1 MKNIKN
7 IIMTTLIIS
16 NLSTN
21 ILSNITYAGENLTS
35 QGMNLSENNQITSSS
50 NLTDSPKAEIDNLW
64 EDGDF
69 TPPPHK
75 ETKTIDLGTI
85 NLNVAANGN
94 TNIILSKESEIREK
108 IKTFAEEKTGK
119 KMRTPYSLS
128 YLEYDKEKS
137 MPYYELIEKEDNKG
151 DTFSY
156 YDSIGKD
163 IYKLYVQPNYY
174 YSYYSDERAENPEKY
189 NINTLIEDVKRN
201 NPEITNIEVLSTQS
215 LPFGKTSEDN
225 IDDYDYSSK
234 GKRYILANV
243 TKNGITTETKII
255 FREQIP
261 RGYDLFKINE
271 NDFKERMLSEETKN
285 KINEILSKY
294 NNIYYD
300 KYTYTLASDKLET
313 DQNDFTHYIS
323 INAYNKDTN
332 KTELKKYIVEK
343 PNFSENI
350 NVDNL
355 KINDQIFYFNDND
368 LKNLSYNYNKIYF
381 ERQNKN
387 NQNTYKLFFENRNDS
402 EISTIL
408 EKLNKNK
415 SENEKISVYDII
427 KIKKDSDTYLILKLS
442 NNELH
447 TIKFSKFN
455 FPNIKI
461 DVSGNQL
468 TDENRHQINKVLKHL
483 YNYNDIDYF
492 KDLDVINENGK
503 ISLKFK
509 GNFYYKDIQSTIRLN
524 KLNNEN
530 FEIIDPEDIPENDN
544 ENLAKLVEIGNINE
558 KDSNGTYNVATFDVN
573 QNFDG
578 YATRTG
584 RIPYYEI
591 DSRYYIALKENINEI
606 IDEYAKEYIANK
618 LGKRIFVVSENSNQ
632 AVHYDKELKKFYK
645 EYETDSESLDK
656 YRIYINPVGKDYYFI
671 DVSKN
676 TLNLKDEKDIE
687 KLKIFMK
694 NEYGFSDINIK
705 NENILE
711 DNNQQ
716 KYVEATV
723 KKENGNIE
731 DIKIYFQKRNYVYV
745 DDLKLKNTNI
755 SMKELNDKKL
765 TEETFQKINNEL
777 KELVNDNPL
786 YSNQNVYLDDYTIYE
801 NKERNP
807 FGKIIEK
814 PLYQIK
820 VNYEN
825 NQKDYF
831 INIKLTSNEKIDD
844 FSKSYFSLD
853 EELESFLKQKDDD
866 IYKERLDTYDCLK
879 ENKNSAYF
887 SKNGKFTILDYI
899 NLKINKSL
907 YADNLRVL
915 DVNGKPYIV
924 ADLKD
929 KTTKNIIDTYVI
941 EPQTIYLI
949 DKVFLDNINKDN
961 LKLTE
966 KNKKE
971 LEKIILHHFGN
982 GIDKIDI
989 NNDIIKDENNFL
1001 FIEIKV
1007 ILKNGY
1013 SFTDYTQLF
1022 TDGKYHIFRKP
1033 NSNPVP
1039 GCPPTSSLALELPE
1053 YGENYS
1059 KRLKIII
1066 PNIDDIPNE
1075 ENCIPNKPNEPVTPS
1090 NIPSDPKPN
1099 GGGITPK
1106 QNRPNTPN
1114 TVIPK
1119 ESNTTPNKPSEST
1132 PVTIINKTENKN
1144 DVGESQFATTL
1155 PKQDIPQS
1163 EITRNIKTGDIIF
1176 VINMIIIFTIFI
1188 LATYMNFEK
1197 DKIFKINKKD

>member
-64 EDGDF
+64 DDGDF
-69 TPPPHK
+69 TPPPVK
-75 ETKTIDLGTI
+75 ETKTIELGTI
-85 NLNVAANGN
+85 KLDVAANGK
-94 TNIILSKESEIREK
+94 TNFILSKENDIREK

-128 YLEYDKEKS
+128 YLEYDKEKN
-137 MPYYELIEKEDNKG
+137 MPYYELIEKEDNKE

-163 IYKLYVQPNYY
+163 IYKLYVQSNY
-174 YSYYSDERAENPEKY
+174 YYSDERSGSIENY
-189 NINTLIEDVKRN
+189 NINTLIENVKRN

-215 LPFGKTSEDN
+215 LPFGKISEDDTDN
-225 IDDYDYSSK
+225 DYHYSSE
-234 GKRYILANV
+234 GKRYVLANV

-402 EISTIL
+402 GISTIL

-509 GNFYYKDIQSTIRLN
+509 GNFYNKDIESTIRLN

-578 YATRTG
+578 YATRTD

-591 DSRYYIALKENINEI
+591 DSRYYISLKENINEI

-801 NKERNP
+801 NKEKNV

-820 VNYEN
+820 VHYEN

-844 FSKSYFSLD
+844 FSKSYFRSD

-866 IYKERLDTYDCLK
+866 IYKTRLDIYDCLK
-879 ENKNSAYF
+879 KNTNSAYF

-899 NLKINKSL
+899 NSKINKSL

-929 KTTKNIIDTYVI
+929 KTTTNIIDTYVI

-966 KNKKE
+966 QNKKE

-1022 TDGKYHIFRKP
+1022 TDGKYQSNIFRKP

-1039 GCPPTSSLALELPE
+1039 GCPPTGSWALELPE
-1053 YGENYS
+1053 YGENCS

-1106 QNRPNTPN
+1106 QNRQNTPN

-1119 ESNTTPNKPSEST
+1119 ESNTTPNKPSKST

-1144 DVGESQFATTL
+1144 DIDESQLATTL

-1163 EITRNIKTGDIIF
+1163 EITRNIETGDIIF
-1176 VINMIIIFTIFI
+1176 VINMTMIFTIFI
-1188 LATYMNFEK
+1188 LTTYINFK
-1197 DKIFKINKKD
+1197 KYKIFKTHKKD

>member
-1 MKNIKN
+1 M
-7 IIMTTLIIS
+7 
-16 NLSTN
+16 
-21 ILSNITYAGENLTS
+21 
-35 QGMNLSENNQITSSS
+35 
-50 NLTDSPKAEIDNLW
+50 
-64 EDGDF
+64 F
-69 TPPPHK
+69 
-75 ETKTIDLGTI
+75 
-85 NLNVAANGN
+85 
-94 TNIILSKESEIREK
+94 
-108 IKTFAEEKTGK
+108 
-119 KMRTPYSLS
+119 
-128 YLEYDKEKS
+128 
-137 MPYYELIEKEDNKG
+137 YYKLIEKENNEK

-163 IYKLYVQPNYY
+163 IYKLYVEPNYY
-174 YSYYSDERAENPEKY
+174 YSNERAENPEKY

-201 NPEITNIEVLSTQS
+201 NPEITNIEVLSTRS

-255 FREQIP
+255 FKGERIYEYQNII
-261 RGYDLFKINE
+261 KINE
-271 NDFKERMLSEETKN
+271 NDFKTRKLSEETKN
-285 KINEILSKY
+285 KINEILEQY
-294 NNIYYD
+294 NNNIYYD
-300 KYTYTLASDKLET
+300 QYVYSLASDDLQTE
-313 DQNDFTHYIS
+313 QNSFNHYILL
-323 INAYNKDTN
+323 NEYNKDSN
-332 KTELKKYIVEK
+332 KTKSVKYIVKK

-350 NVDNL
+350 DINNL
-355 KINDQIFYFNDND
+355 HINDQVFYFNNND
-368 LKNLSYNYNKIYF
+368 LKDLSSNYNKIYF

-387 NQNTYKLFFENRNDS
+387 NQNTYKLFLENRNDNG
-402 EISTIL
+402 ISTIL
-408 EKLNKNK
+408 EKLNENK

-483 YNYNDIDYF
+483 YNYNDIYYF

-509 GNFYYKDIQSTIRLN
+509 GNFYNKDIESTIRLN

-530 FEIIDPEDIPENDN
+530 FEIINPEDIPENDN

-573 QNFDG
+573 QNFNG
-578 YATRTG
+578 YGTRTD
-584 RIPYYEI
+584 RIPYYEA
-591 DSRYYIALKENINEI
+591 DSRYYITLKENINDI

-618 LGKRIFVVSENSNQ
+618 LGKGIFVVSENSVQ

-645 EYETDSESLDK
+645 EYKTNYESLDK
-656 YRIYINPVGKDYYFI
+656 YRIYINPIGKDYYFI

-694 NEYGFSDINIK
+694 NEYGFLDIKIK
-705 NENILE
+705 NKNVLE
-711 DNNQQ
+711 DDNQQ

-731 DIKIYFQKRNYVYV
+731 DIKIYFQIRNYVYV
-745 DDLKLKNTNI
+745 DDLKLKNTNV

-777 KELVNDNPL
+777 KELVKDNPL
-786 YSNQNVYLDDYTIYE
+786 YLNQNVYLDDYNIYE
-801 NKERNP
+801 NKEKNL
-807 FGKIIEK
+807 FGEIIEK
-814 PLYQIK
+814 PIYQIK
-820 VNYEN
+820 VHYEN

-844 FSKSYFSLD
+844 FSKSYFSSD

-899 NLKINKSL
+899 NSKINKSL
-907 YADNLRVL
+907 YADNLRTL
-915 DVNGKPYIV
+915 NINDKTYIV

-929 KTTKNIIDTYVI
+929 KTTNDIVDTYII

-949 DKVFLDNINKDN
+949 DKVFLNNINKDN

-966 KNKKE
+966 QNKNE

-989 NNDIIKDENNFL
+989 NNDIVKDENNFL

-1007 ILKNGY
+1007 AFKNGY

-1022 TDGKYHIFRKP
+1022 TDSKYQSNIFRKP

-1039 GCPPTSSLALELPE
+1039 GCPPTGSWALELPE
-1053 YGENYS
+1053 YGENCS
-1059 KRLKIII
+1059 KHLKIII

-1075 ENCIPNKPNEPVTPS
+1075 ENCIPNKPNKPNKPNEPVTPS
-1090 NIPSDPKPN
+1090 NIPSNPKPN

-1106 QNRPNTPN
+1106 QNKPNTPN

-1119 ESNTTPNKPSEST
+1119 ESNTTSNKPNEPT
-1132 PVTIINKTENKN
+1132 PIIIINKTESKN
-1144 DVGESQFATTL
+1144 DINESQLATTL

-1188 LATYMNFEK
+1188 LTTYMNFGK
-1197 DKIFKINKKD
+1197 NKIFKTNEKD

>member
-35 QGMNLSENNQITSSS
+35 QGINLSENNQIASSS

-64 EDGDF
+64 DDGGF
-69 TPPPHK
+69 TPPPPHK
-75 ETKTIDLGTI
+75 ETKTIELGTI
-85 NLNVAANGN
+85 KLNVAANGKIN
-94 TNIILSKESEIREK
+94 VILSKKSEIREK

-119 KMRTPYSLS
+119 KIRTPYYLND
-128 YLEYDKEKS
+128 LEYDKEKN
-137 MPYYELIEKEDNKG
+137 MFYYKLIKKENNEK

-156 YDSIGKD
+156 Y
-163 IYKLYVQPNYY
+163 
-174 YSYYSDERAENPEKY
+174 YSNERAENPEKY

-201 NPEITNIEVLSTQS
+201 NPEITNIEVLSTRS

-225 IDDYDYSSK
+225 IDDYYYSSEE
-234 GKRYILANV
+234 KRYVLANV
-243 TKNGITTETKII
+243 TENGITTETKII

-271 NDFKERMLSEETKN
+271 NDFKTRILSEETKN

-294 NNIYYD
+294 NNNIYYD
-300 KYTYTLASDKLET
+300 KYTYALASDKLET
-313 DQNDFTHYIS
+313 NQNDFIHYIS

-355 KINDQIFYFNDND
+355 KINDKIFYFNDND
-368 LKNLSYNYNKIYF
+368 LKNLLSNYNKIYF

-387 NQNTYKLFFENRNDS
+387 NQNAYKLFFENRNDS
-402 EISTIL
+402 GISTIL

-415 SENEKISVYDII
+415 SENEKISIYDVI
-427 KIKKDSDTYLILKLS
+427 KINKDSDIYLILKLN
-442 NNELH
+442 NNELY

-468 TDENRHQINKVLKHL
+468 TDKNRHQINKVLKHL
-483 YNYNDIDYF
+483 YNYNDIYYF

-509 GNFYYKDIQSTIRLN
+509 GNFYNKDIESTIRLN

-530 FEIIDPEDIPENDN
+530 FEIINPEDIPENDN

-558 KDSNGTYNVATFDVN
+558 KDSSDTYNVATFDVD

-578 YATRTG
+578 YATRTD
-584 RIPYYEI
+584 RIPYYEA
-591 DSRYYIALKENINEI
+591 DSRYYITLKENINDI

-618 LGKRIFVVSENSNQ
+618 LGKRIFVVSENSIQ

-645 EYETDSESLDK
+645 EYQTDDESLDK

-694 NEYGFSDINIK
+694 NEYGFSDIEIK
-705 NENILE
+705 NKNVLE
-711 DNNQQ
+711 DDNQQ

-731 DIKIYFQKRNYVYV
+731 NIKIYFQIRNYVYV

-801 NKERNP
+801 NKEKNV

-820 VNYEN
+820 VHYKN

-844 FSKSYFSLD
+844 FSKSYFRSD

-866 IYKERLDTYDCLK
+866 IYKTRLDIYDCLK
-879 ENKNSAYF
+879 KNTNSAYF

-929 KTTKNIIDTYVI
+929 KITNNIVDTYVI

-966 KNKKE
+966 QNKKE
-971 LEKIILHHFGN
+971 LEKIILHHFVN

-1007 ILKNGY
+1007 TFKNGY
-1013 SFTDYTQLF
+1013 SFTDYIQLF
-1022 TDGKYHIFRKP
+1022 TAGKYQSNIFKKP
-1033 NSNPVP
+1033 NSNPVSS
-1039 GCPPTSSLALELPE
+1039 CPPTGSWALELPE
-1053 YGENYS
+1053 YGENCS
-1059 KRLKIII
+1059 KHLKIII

-1090 NIPSDPKPN
+1090 NIPSNPKPN

-1106 QNRPNTPN
+1106 QNKPN
-1114 TVIPK
+1114 I
-1119 ESNTTPNKPSEST
+1119 SNTPNKPSEST
-1132 PVTIINKTENKN
+1132 PVTIINKDKSKN
-1144 DVGESQFATTL
+1144 DIDESQLATTL

-1176 VINMIIIFTIFI
+1176 VINMTMIFTIFI
-1188 LATYMNFEK
+1188 LTTYINFRK
-1197 DKIFKINKKD
+1197 YKIFKTHKKD

>member
-1 MKNIKN
+1 MKKIKN

-64 EDGDF
+64 DDGDF
-69 TPPPHK
+69 TPPVK
-75 ETKTIDLGTI
+75 ETKTIELGTI
-85 NLNVAANGN
+85 KLDVAANGK
-94 TNIILSKESEIREK
+94 TNFILSKESEIREK
-108 IKTFAEEKTGK
+108 IKEFAEEKTGK
-119 KMRTPYSLS
+119 NIRTPY
-128 YLEYDKEKS
+128 YLDDLKYDEEKN
-137 MPYYELIEKEDNKG
+137 MPYYELIEKEDNKE

-163 IYKLYVQPNYY
+163 IYKLYVEPNYY
-174 YSYYSDERAENPEKY
+174 YSNERAENPEKY
-189 NINTLIEDVKRN
+189 NINTLIEDIKRN
-201 NPEITNIEVLSTQS
+201 NPEITNIEILSTRS

-402 EISTIL
+402 GISTIL

-745 DDLKLKNTNI
+745 DDLRLKNTNI

-801 NKERNP
+801 NKEKNV

-820 VNYEN
+820 VHYEN

-844 FSKSYFSLD
+844 FSKSYFRSD

-866 IYKERLDTYDCLK
+866 IYKTRLDIYDCLK
-879 ENKNSAYF
+879 KNTNSAYF

-899 NLKINKSL
+899 NSKINKSL

-929 KTTKNIIDTYVI
+929 KTTTNIIDTYVI

-966 KNKKE
+966 QNKKE

-989 NNDIIKDENNFL
+989 NNDIIKDE
-1001 FIEIKV
+1001 IKV

-1022 TDGKYHIFRKP
+1022 TDGKYQSDIFRKP

-1039 GCPPTSSLALELPE
+1039 SCPPTGSWALELPE
-1053 YGENYS
+1053 YGENCS
-1059 KRLKIII
+1059 KHLKIII

-1075 ENCIPNKPNEPVTPS
+1075 ENCIPNKPNEPLTPS
-1090 NIPSDPKPN
+1090 NIPSNPKPN

-1119 ESNTTPNKPSEST
+1119 ESNTTPNKPSKST
-1132 PVTIINKTENKN
+1132 PVTIINKTESKN
-1144 DVGESQFATTL
+1144 DINESQLATTL

-1176 VINMIIIFTIFI
+1176 VINTMIIFTIFI
-1188 LATYMNFEK
+1188 LTVYMNFEK

>member
-1 MKNIKN
+1 M
-7 IIMTTLIIS
+7 
-16 NLSTN
+16 
-21 ILSNITYAGENLTS
+21 
-35 QGMNLSENNQITSSS
+35 
-50 NLTDSPKAEIDNLW
+50 
-64 EDGDF
+64 
-69 TPPPHK
+69 
-75 ETKTIDLGTI
+75 
-85 NLNVAANGN
+85 
-94 TNIILSKESEIREK
+94 
-108 IKTFAEEKTGK
+108 
-119 KMRTPYSLS
+119 
-128 YLEYDKEKS
+128 
-137 MPYYELIEKEDNKG
+137 
-151 DTFSY
+151 
-156 YDSIGKD
+156 
-163 IYKLYVQPNYY
+163 
-174 YSYYSDERAENPEKY
+174 
-189 NINTLIEDVKRN
+189 
-201 NPEITNIEVLSTQS
+201 STQS

-225 IDDYDYSSK
+225 TDDDYHYSSE
-234 GKRYILANV
+234 GKRYVLANV

-255 FREQIP
+255 FKSERIDKYQDII
-261 RGYDLFKINE
+261 KINE
-271 NDFKERMLSEETKN
+271 NDFKTRILSEETKN
-285 KINEILSKY
+285 KINEILEQY
-294 NNIYYD
+294 NNNIYYD
-300 KYTYTLASDKLET
+300 QYVYSLASDDLQT
-313 DQNDFTHYIS
+313 NQNSFNHYILL
-323 INAYNKDTN
+323 NAYNKDTN
-332 KTELKKYIVEK
+332 KTELFKHVVQK

-350 NVDNL
+350 DVNNL
-355 KINDQIFYFNDND
+355 HINDKIFYFNNND
-368 LKNLSYNYNKIYF
+368 LNNLSSNYNKIYF
-381 ERQNKN
+381 ERQNKD

-402 EISTIL
+402 GISTIL

-427 KIKKDSDTYLILKLS
+427 KINKDSDTYLILKLS
-442 NNELH
+442 NNELY

-509 GNFYYKDIQSTIRLN
+509 GNFYNKDIESTIRLN

-578 YATRTG
+578 YATRTD
-584 RIPYYEI
+584 RIPYYEA
-591 DSRYYIALKENINEI
+591 DSRYYITLKENINDI

-618 LGKRIFVVSENSNQ
+618 LGKGIFVVSENSVQ

-645 EYETDSESLDK
+645 EYKTNYESLDK
-656 YRIYINPVGKDYYFI
+656 YRIYINPIGKDYYFI

-687 KLKIFMK
+687 KLKTFMK
-694 NEYGFSDINIK
+694 NEYWFSNIEIK
-705 NENILE
+705 NKNILE
-711 DNNQQ
+711 DDNQ
-716 KYVEATV
+716 
-723 KKENGNIE
+723 
-731 DIKIYFQKRNYVYV
+731 
-745 DDLKLKNTNI
+745 
-755 SMKELNDKKL
+755 
-765 TEETFQKINNEL
+765 
-777 KELVNDNPL
+777 
-786 YSNQNVYLDDYTIYE
+786 
-801 NKERNP
+801 
-807 FGKIIEK
+807 
-814 PLYQIK
+814 
-820 VNYEN
+820 
-825 NQKDYF
+825 
-831 INIKLTSNEKIDD
+831 
-844 FSKSYFSLD
+844 
-853 EELESFLKQKDDD
+853 QKDDD

-899 NLKINKSL
+899 NSKINKSL
-907 YADNLRVL
+907 YTDNLRTL
-915 DVNGKPYIV
+915 DINNKTYIV

-929 KTTKNIIDTYVI
+929 KITNNIVDTYVI

-966 KNKKE
+966 QNKNE

-1007 ILKNGY
+1007 TFKNGY

-1022 TDGKYHIFRKP
+1022 TDSKYQFDIFRKP
-1033 NSNPVP
+1033 NSNPSP
-1039 GCPPTSSLALELPE
+1039 GCPPTGSFALDIPY
-1053 YGENYS
+1053 YGENCS
-1059 KRLKIII
+1059 QRLKIII

-1075 ENCIPNKPNEPVTPS
+1075 ENCIPNKPNKPITPS
-1090 NIPSDPKPN
+1090 NIPSDPNP
-1099 GGGITPK
+1099 
-1106 QNRPNTPN
+1106 PNT
-1114 TVIPK
+1114 T
-1119 ESNTTPNKPSEST
+1119 NTTPNKPSEST
-1132 PVTIINKTENKN
+1132 PVTIINKTESKN
-1144 DVGESQFATTL
+1144 DIYESQLATTL

-1176 VINMIIIFTIFI
+1176 VINTMIIFTIFI
-1188 LATYMNFEK
+1188 LTTYMNFKK